1 MPFECDWPG
10 LVDLSAT
17 WITSPELE
25 GRASEIVRT
34 AGQEVRQALIK
45 PYEGKPNEE
54 QLSEDFYI
62 VQLAPT
68 LSAAEAI
75 AQYGAQ
81 IAQIVRGE
89 LQPLSDEERAE
100 VLLSRISYYPNDMV
114 VVGWTAALVYDT
126 ADGGATTI
134 QLLEYANSQLLEFR
148 HYDQVLTGLLSQVYA
163 LLSRGTGFF
172 ARWKLAREAGR
183 LNAMRLEVRELTERV
198 DNSIKFL
205 SDTFAARVYRL
216 AAARIGVPDYR
227 TLVDEKLRT
236 AGELYQ
242 FMMDGFYQSRGFVL
256 ELLIVIILVIELVDL
271 FVRHQ

>member
-100 VLLSRISYYPNDMV
+100 VLQSRISYYPNDMV